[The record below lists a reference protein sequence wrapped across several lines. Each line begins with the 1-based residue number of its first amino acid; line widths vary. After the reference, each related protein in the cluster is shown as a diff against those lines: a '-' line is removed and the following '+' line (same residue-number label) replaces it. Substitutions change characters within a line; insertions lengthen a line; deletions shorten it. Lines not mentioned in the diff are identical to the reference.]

1 MSGFGRVGA
10 LEAAVARSI
19 TRRRAGSSPSPPARR
34 LHPSGIIGRMTG
46 QSAVTAMPRRGV
58 LRLVVLAITL
68 AGFAALHALG
78 SAAGH
83 GTHCDSAPALML
95 VAEAQG
101 ATEERAVHA
110 AVPVDG
116 DASTRA
122 SAPAP
127 DHTSDGLTTGC
138 LLALFGA
145 MVLIGLRLLRRFGT
159 DTTSPRV
166 RHTAAW
172 LHAARAPPPLFLSL
186 CVFRL

>member
-1 MSGFGRVGA
+1 MSGLGRVGT
-10 LEAAVARSI
+10 LQTAVARSI
-19 TRRRAGSSPSPPARR
+19 TRGRTGSSPSPPVRR
-34 LHPSGIIGRMTG
+34 LHPSGIIGPMTG
-46 QSAVTAMPRRGV
+46 QSAVTAIPRRGV

-78 SAAGH
+78 STAGH

-95 VAEAQG
+95 VEEAQ
-101 ATEERAVHA
+101 ATTEERAAHA
-110 AVPVDG
+110 ALPVNG
-116 DASTRA
+116 DASA
-122 SAPAP
+122 HAGAPAP
-127 DHTSDGLTTGC
+127 DHTSGGLTTGC